1 MARPSLTRAHRALLG
16 VVAAGACVISGI
28 GFAGSYNAVRE
39 LAMEKGFG
47 TFAYA
52 FPIGVD
58 AGIVVLLALDLV
70 LTWLR
75 IPFPLLRQTA
85 WLLTGATIA
94 FNAAASWGD
103 ALGMAMHAV
112 IPVLFVVVV
121 EASRH
126 AVGRIAAIT
135 ADRHM
140 ESVRLMRWVLS
151 PVPTFRLWRRMKL
164 WELRSYDETV
174 RLEQNRLVYRAQLRF
189 RYGRGWRRSA
199 PFQALLPLKL
209 AKYGVPLD
217 PSILDRIDGPLG
229 PAKSAAQSGT
239 AAQPVQ
245 AAHAGVGQLEAG
257 HPATAYAD
265 PAEAQAQ
272 AQAAAIQAAVAR
284 ATGASATGTAAGA
297 AQVAEGQEPA
307 VPGAAV
313 SAAVA
318 VPTLAK
324 LAAVRLRDAN
334 DPAGE
339 ETPLAPVQSE
349 LNVWAAR
356 VVPTNAKQGGAANG
370 ARMPGQTSPWFKP
383 PRDPRPAPQETD
395 PVVEVPLAA
404 VAGAGTGAAAAVRPT
419 AAQPAGPQHPV
430 ANGPVAQG
438 TPGPRGPRPVRL
450 EQLVPDAVTETAL
463 PVTALSDQPISLQ
476 TPMTDAQSIARTTVA
491 AADMTKAAGAEAV
504 SDTAPETAPVT
515 EQEEQDRRP
524 AATPLDPDVCFE
536 ALIGYIDQY
545 GHHPQPKRF
554 AQYLSDEFGLV
565 GSRPDGSVNQAEVD
579 RIWHQLQDRYVAS
592 GRD

>member
-1 MARPSLTRAHRALLG
+1 MA
-16 VVAAGACVISGI
+16 VGACVISGI
-28 GFAGSYNAVRE
+28 GFAGSYNSVRD

-47 TFAYA
+47 TFSYA

-58 AGIVVLLALDLV
+58 AGIVVLLSLDLV

-85 WLLTGATIA
+85 WLLTAATIA

-103 ALGMAMHAV
+103 MLGMAMHAV

-217 PSILDRIDGPLG
+217 PTVLDRIDGPLVVASG
-229 PAKSAAQSGT
+229 GASAVEQEVPAVHGGQVTHAQQAVPGR
-239 AAQPVQ
+239 ALGAPQPQ
-245 AAHAGVGQLEAG
+245 PQQQQPQQQQLQQ
-257 HPATAYAD
+257 
-265 PAEAQAQ
+265 QAQ
-272 AQAAAIQAAVAR
+272 AP
-284 ATGASATGTAAGA
+284 
-297 AQVAEGQEPA
+297 AQA
-307 VPGAAV
+307 VPQV

-324 LAAVRLRDAN
+324 LAALRLRDQQ
-334 DPAGE
+334 DPEAAQA
-339 ETPLAPVQSE
+339 APVIDSSAE
-349 LNVWAAR
+349 LNVWTARPVRSHVAQPDQVHTAR
-356 VVPTNAKQGGAANG
+356 V
-370 ARMPGQTSPWFKP
+370 PGQASPWFKAPRPSSPEDAARPHSGYQP
-383 PRDPRPAPQETD
+383 PRAEAYAEPGGRPE
-395 PVVEVPLAA
+395 EY
-404 VAGAGTGAAAAVRPT
+404 RPEEYRPE
-419 AAQPAGPQHPV
+419 ANGHAHPNGHARAAGPQQQPV
-430 ANGPVAQG
+430 QQQGPAESEQVLTVG
-438 TPGPRGPRPVRL
+438 RPVRL
-450 EQLVPDAVTETAL
+450 DA
-463 PVTALSDQPISLQ
+463 
-476 TPMTDAQSIARTTVA
+476 M
-491 AADMTKAAGAEAV
+491 M
-504 SDTAPETAPVT
+504 APEPEPFEA
-515 EQEEQDRRP
+515 QDVPARRP
-524 AATPLDPDVCFE
+524 LPGGVEPLDADECFDALVSYMEENQRHPDE
-536 ALIGYIDQY
+536 R
-545 GHHPQPKRF
+545 RF
-554 AQYLSDEFGLV
+554 AEYLTQRGV
-565 GSRPDGSVNQAEVD
+565 PGSRPDGGVAVKDVEKVWQD
-579 RIWHQLQDRYVAS
+579 LQERYMES
-592 GRD
+592 GRGE